1 MWKLLR
7 FLKPYRK
14 ESICAPLFKLLEVVF
29 ELLVPLVVA
38 HMIDS
43 GIGGA
48 DKGII
53 VRSVLLMIT
62 LGAVGL
68 ASATTAQ
75 YFAAKAS
82 VGFAAN
88 LRQAVFDHIQRLSFT
103 ELDTL
108 GTDMQNSTR
117 WGQTP

>member
-75 YFAAKAS
+75 YFAGESFCWLRGKYSLCHDAAYSKA
-82 VGFAAN
+82 VVC
-88 LRQAVFDHIQRLSFT
+88 R
-103 ELDTL
+103 
-108 GTDMQNSTR
+108 TR
-117 WGQTP
+117 PDGDKHHDYPYYQ

>member
-62 LGAVGL
+62 WERSGWQVPLQPSILQRKLLL
-68 ASATTAQ
+68 ASGKI
-75 YFAAKAS
+75 FA
-82 VGFAAN
+82 
-88 LRQAVFDHIQRLSFT
+88 
-103 ELDTL
+103 
-108 GTDMQNSTR
+108 M
-117 WGQTP
+117 P

>member
-43 GIGGA
+43 GIGY
-48 DKGII
+48 
-53 VRSVLLMIT
+53 L
-62 LGAVGL
+62 
-68 ASATTAQ
+68 
-75 YFAAKAS
+75 
-82 VGFAAN
+82 
-88 LRQAVFDHIQRLSFT
+88 
-103 ELDTL
+103 
-108 GTDMQNSTR
+108 
-117 WGQTP
+117 P

>member
-43 GIGGA
+43 GIGAA
-48 DKGII
+48 DKRLI
-53 VRSVLLMIT
+53 VRAAFLM
-62 LGAVGL
+62 
-68 ASATTAQ
+68 TT
-75 YFAAKAS
+75 
-82 VGFAAN
+82 
-88 LRQAVFDHIQRLSFT
+88 
-103 ELDTL
+103 
-108 GTDMQNSTR
+108 
-117 WGQTP
+117 

>member
-62 LGAVGL
+62 LGAIRKL
-68 ASATTAQ
+68 Q
-75 YFAAKAS
+75 MML
-82 VGFAAN
+82 
-88 LRQAVFDHIQRLSFT
+88 LRVRFLQDLVRRLWLPLKKVDLMLIIIVS
-103 ELDTL
+103 
-108 GTDMQNSTR
+108 
-117 WGQTP
+117 